1 MKTKI
6 IRACDM
12 IEIPRKLLHDPE
24 LTLAAK
30 GVAGTLVAFNDRDYG
45 TTELAEESGTNET
58 ELLDALVPYSLLQ
71 KRLKVETKRETTAC
85 CLVGADVPD
94 GPPSYGTNKTR

>member
-30 GVAGTLVAFNDRDYG
+30 GVAGTLVAFNDRDYS
-45 TTELAEESGTNET
+45 TIELAEESGTSET
-58 ELLDALVPYSLLQ
+58 ELLDALEELLAHGYVRYQ
-71 KRLKVETKRETTAC
+71 NNAYIVQE
-85 CLVGADVPD
+85 VM
-94 GPPSYGTNKTR
+94 

>member
-1 MKTKI
+1 MKIKI

-30 GVAGTLVAFNDRDYG
+30 GVAGTLVTFNDRDYS
-45 TTELAEESGTNET
+45 TSELAEESGTSEN
-58 ELLDALVPYSLLQ
+58 ELLDGLEELLAHGYV
-71 KRLKVETKRETTAC
+71 LYHNNAYILRE
-85 CLVGADVPD
+85 VM
-94 GPPSYGTNKTR
+94 

>member
-1 MKTKI
+1 MKIKI

-30 GVAGTLVAFNDRDYG
+30 GVAGTLVAFNDRDYS
-45 TTELAEESGTNET
+45 TTELAEESGTSENE
-58 ELLDALVPYSLLQ
+58 LIDSLEDLRAHGYVRYQNNAYILQ
-71 KRLKVETKRETTAC
+71 EVM
-85 CLVGADVPD
+85 
-94 GPPSYGTNKTR
+94 

>member
-24 LTLAAK
+24 LTLTAK
-30 GVAGTLVAFNDRDYG
+30 GVAGTLVAFNDHDYS
-45 TTELAEESGTNET
+45 TTELAEESGTSEIELIDGLE
-58 ELLDALVPYSLLQ
+58 ELLAQGYIRYQDNAYILQ
-71 KRLKVETKRETTAC
+71 EVM
-85 CLVGADVPD
+85 
-94 GPPSYGTNKTR
+94 

>member
-24 LTLAAK
+24 LSLSAK
-30 GVAGTLVAFNDRDYG
+30 GVAGTMVAFNDRDYS
-45 TTELAEESGTNET
+45 TTELAEKSGTNES
-58 ELLDALVPYSLLQ
+58 ELLGALEELLAHGYVRYQ
-71 KRLKVETKRETTAC
+71 NNAYILQEVM
-85 CLVGADVPD
+85 
-94 GPPSYGTNKTR
+94 

>member
-6 IRACDM
+6 ICACDM

-30 GVAGTLVAFNDRDYG
+30 GVAGPLVAFNDRDYS
-45 TTELAEESGTNET
+45 TTELAEESGTSEKELIDGLE
-58 ELLDALVPYSLLQ
+58 ELLAYGYVLYHNNAYILQ
-71 KRLKVETKRETTAC
+71 EVM
-85 CLVGADVPD
+85 
-94 GPPSYGTNKTR
+94 

>member
-1 MKTKI
+1 MKTQT

-30 GVAGTLVAFNDRDYG
+30 GVAGTLIAFNDRDYSS
-45 TTELAEESGTNET
+45 TELAEESGTNET
-58 ELLDALVPYSLLQ
+58 ELLDALEELLSHGYVHYQ
-71 KRLKVETKRETTAC
+71 NNAYILQEVM
-85 CLVGADVPD
+85 
-94 GPPSYGTNKTR
+94 

>member
-30 GVAGTLVAFNDRDYG
+30 GVSGTLVAFNDRDYS
-45 TTELAEESGTNET
+45 TTELAEESGTSET
-58 ELLDALVPYSLLQ
+58 ELLDALDELLSHGYVRYQ
-71 KRLKVETKRETTAC
+71 NNAYILLEVM
-85 CLVGADVPD
+85 
-94 GPPSYGTNKTR
+94 

>member
-24 LTLAAK
+24 LTLTAK
-30 GVAGTLVAFNDRDYG
+30 GVAGTYFNLTGD
-45 TTELAEESGTNET
+45 
-58 ELLDALVPYSLLQ
+58 
-71 KRLKVETKRETTAC
+71 TAYFKAT
-85 CLVGADVPD
+85 V
-94 GPPSYGTNKTR
+94 SK

>member
-12 IEIPRKLLHDPE
+12 IEIPRKLLHDPK

-30 GVAGTLVAFNDRDYG
+30 GVAGTLVAFNDRDYS
-45 TTELAEESGTNET
+45 TSELAEESGTNET
-58 ELLDALVPYSLLQ
+58 ELLDALEELLARGYVHYQ
-71 KRLKVETKRETTAC
+71 NNAYILQEV
-85 CLVGADVPD
+85 L
-94 GPPSYGTNKTR
+94 

>member
-30 GVAGTLVAFNDRDYG
+30 GVAGTLVAFNDRDYSI
-45 TTELAEESGTNET
+45 TELAEESGTSENELIDSLK
-58 ELLDALVPYSLLQ
+58 ELLSHGYVLYHNNAYILQ
-71 KRLKVETKRETTAC
+71 EVL
-85 CLVGADVPD
+85 
-94 GPPSYGTNKTR
+94 